1 MGYYLLLT
9 NSIAAHLDSKYVEMT
24 LTYFCMSTSH
34 VVVASPRAF
43 YVWQFKNYKE
53 LAVLE
58 RGVKKKG
65 GLEKLVGWGRVGVG

>member
-1 MGYYLLLT
+1 M
-9 NSIAAHLDSKYVEMT
+9 
-24 LTYFCMSTSH
+24 
-34 VVVASPRAF
+34 VASPRAF

-65 GLEKLVGWGRVGVG
+65 GLEKLVGWGWKWGGGGSGVGVEVGWGRVVVG